1 MRKTSARRCSS
12 SFCVRRGR
20 SESPEHEKAWIV
32 RTTSNA
38 CKDLLRN
45 AFRRTSV
52 ALDAAADAPAPETA
66 APDSVLRQ
74 VMALPQNYREAIY
87 LHYYEGYSV
96 REIAELTGR
105 SEAAVAA
112 HLSRG
117 GATSCAPIWKERT
130 MNGGYKKAMDGI
142 RFSEAAKERMARNL
156 VAAQGAS
163 HAPAASATRQ
173 ARERTPVRARAGGK
187 RRWQA
192 VAAAAAAVG
201 VLAVLGG
208 AAYASGALM
217 TMAEAVDAAFTGA
230 PTPTEI
236 VDKVGRPVGAGASSN
251 GVTVTAEAIFGD
263 RENYA
268 IVYSIA
274 KDDGTA
280 FDLPPKTDSGT
291 LPLRFQEGSPTASV
305 SGTRSASGTAYFY
318 DADPADNAIQYV
330 ERTSVNQDGGSV
342 IGKTARAHF
351 GNLCEA
357 ESGNMVAPG
366 DWNIKFVIDYEDLAT
381 SIPAGQTFHLD
392 GMGATVDSLE
402 LSPVARR
409 QPTPSRVPRTGR
421 GREAA

>member
-1 MRKTSARRCSS
+1 
-12 SFCVRRGR
+12 
-20 SESPEHEKAWIV
+20 
-32 RTTSNA
+32 
-38 CKDLLRN
+38 
-45 AFRRTSV
+45 
-52 ALDAAADAPAPETA
+52 
-66 APDSVLRQ
+66 
-74 VMALPQNYREAIY
+74 
-87 LHYYEGYSV
+87 
-96 REIAELTGR
+96 
-105 SEAAVAA
+105 
-112 HLSRG
+112 
-117 GATSCAPIWKERT
+117 

-173 ARERTPVRARAGGK
+173 ARERTLVRARVGGK

-230 PTPTEI
+230 PAPTEI

-280 FDLPPKTDSGT
+280 FDLPRKRIRARCRCGSRKGARP
-291 LPLRFQEGSPTASV
+291 QASPTRAAQAA
-305 SGTRSASGTAYFY
+305 R
-318 DADPADNAIQYV
+318 
-330 ERTSVNQDGGSV
+330 RTS
-342 IGKTARAHF
+342 T
-351 GNLCEA
+351 
-357 ESGNMVAPG
+357 
-366 DWNIKFVIDYEDLAT
+366 T
-381 SIPAGQTFHLD
+381 
-392 GMGATVDSLE
+392 
-402 LSPVARR
+402 
-409 QPTPSRVPRTGR
+409 PTPPTTPSSTSRER
-421 GREAA
+421 A

>member
-1 MRKTSARRCSS
+1 
-12 SFCVRRGR
+12 
-20 SESPEHEKAWIV
+20 
-32 RTTSNA
+32 
-38 CKDLLRN
+38 
-45 AFRRTSV
+45 
-52 ALDAAADAPAPETA
+52 
-66 APDSVLRQ
+66 
-74 VMALPQNYREAIY
+74 
-87 LHYYEGYSV
+87 
-96 REIAELTGR
+96 
-105 SEAAVAA
+105 
-112 HLSRG
+112 
-117 GATSCAPIWKERT
+117 

-173 ARERTPVRARAGGK
+173 ARERTLVRARVGGK

-217 TMAEAVDAAFTGA
+217 TMAEAVDAAVTGA
-230 PTPTEI
+230 PAPTEI

-305 SGTRSASGTAYFY
+305 SDTRSTSGTAYFY
-318 DADPADNAIQYV
+318 DADPADNAIQYI

-392 GMGATVDSLE
+392 GMSATVDSLE
-402 LSPVARR
+402 LSPVALTATYTV
-409 QPTPSRVPRTGR
+409 QGTKDWEGSGS
-421 GREAA
+421 GLMSEHDAYEAERFRAPLFVTMADGTVIDASNSGGSSVERDGTTVCHFATLFETIIDVDDVVSVTVGDVTIPLR

>member
-1 MRKTSARRCSS
+1 
-12 SFCVRRGR
+12 
-20 SESPEHEKAWIV
+20 
-32 RTTSNA
+32 
-38 CKDLLRN
+38 
-45 AFRRTSV
+45 
-52 ALDAAADAPAPETA
+52 
-66 APDSVLRQ
+66 
-74 VMALPQNYREAIY
+74 
-87 LHYYEGYSV
+87 
-96 REIAELTGR
+96 
-105 SEAAVAA
+105 
-112 HLSRG
+112 
-117 GATSCAPIWKERT
+117 

-236 VDKVGRPVGAGASSN
+236 VNKVGRPVGAGASSN

-291 LPLRFQEGSPTASV
+291 LPLRFQEGTDRKRLRHAQRKRHGVLLRRRPRRQRHPV
-305 SGTRSASGTAYFY
+305 RRE
-318 DADPADNAIQYV
+318 D
-330 ERTSVNQDGGSV
+330 EREPGWAAV

-402 LSPVARR
+402 LSPVALTATYTV
-409 QPTPSRVPRTGR
+409 QGTKDWEGSGS
-421 GREAA
+421 GLMSEHDAHEAERFRAPLSVTMADGTVIDASNSGGSSVERDGTTVCHFATLFETIIDVDDVVSVTVGDVTIPLR